1 MATKASIEFNYR
13 KVMNQAE
20 QIDGI
25 ANQLDHLSRDR
36 FDSIIQGVSANWK
49 GDSASLYVSKGESLQ
64 GNMNGTVSELRNI
77 ASDIRLIARRLYIAE
92 MAALAAAQT
101 REY

>member
-1 MATKASIEFNYR
+1 MATKASIEFDFR

-25 ANQLDHLSRDR
+25 ANQLDHLSGNR
-36 FDSIIQGVSANWK
+36 FDSIMQEISANWK

-64 GNMNGTVSELRNI
+64 GNMNDTVSELRSI
-77 ASDIRLIARRLYIAE
+77 ASDIRLIAKRLYIAE
-92 MAALAAAQT
+92 MAALAVAQN